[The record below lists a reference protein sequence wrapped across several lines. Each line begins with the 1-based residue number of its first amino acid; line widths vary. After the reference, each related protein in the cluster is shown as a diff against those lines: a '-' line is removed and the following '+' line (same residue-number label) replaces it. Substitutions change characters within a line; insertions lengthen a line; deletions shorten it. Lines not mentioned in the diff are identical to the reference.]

1 MAGIN
6 IHTLLW
12 AAVGGI
18 LPTFLWLWFWLEE
31 CDDDTSPGLIAL
43 AYIGGMIGV
52 LILLPLKP
60 YVVALNLSTNQITIL
75 YAILEE
81 VVKFGI
87 VALITFGSSTIRD
100 GSDYVVYLVTGAL
113 GFSALENTLYLVT
126 PIMQNSPVNT
136 IVITGNLRFFGA
148 TVLHTMSVALVGVI
162 LGLAYSAGALIKTLH
177 AIVGICLAAGL
188 HMAFNYFI
196 MQGTRQGTIIA
207 IAGIWFVAVIVILLF
222 DRLRALQENIESKKI
237 EEEISVPTYQ
247 VN

>member
-1 MAGIN
+1 MAGIS
-6 IHTLLW
+6 IDTYLW
-12 AAVGGI
+12 AAVGGV

-31 CDDDTSPGLIAL
+31 SDHDSSPLLIGL

-60 YVVALNLSTNQITIL
+60 YVVGLNLSTNQITVL

-81 VVKFGI
+81 VVKFSI
-87 VALITFGSSTIRD
+87 VALITFGSASIHD
-100 GSDYVVYLVTGAL
+100 GSDYVVYLITGAL

-126 PIMQNSPVNT
+126 PILQNSPVNT

-148 TVLHTMSVALVGVI
+148 TVLHTMSVAIVGVI
-162 LGLAYSAGALIKTLH
+162 LGLAYSAGIFIKSIH

-188 HMAFNYFI
+188 HIAFNYFI

-222 DRLRALQENIESKKI
+222 DRLRALQENIASKQI
-237 EEEISVPTYQ
+237 TEEITDPNYQ